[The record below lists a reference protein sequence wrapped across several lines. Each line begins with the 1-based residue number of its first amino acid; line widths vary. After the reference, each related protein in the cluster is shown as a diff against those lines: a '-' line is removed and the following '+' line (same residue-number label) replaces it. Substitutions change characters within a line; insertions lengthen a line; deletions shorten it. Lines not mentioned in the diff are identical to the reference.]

1 MEERI
6 LVRGELSVWV
16 HVGRGVGFAALVVG
30 IGIGLAGPPWG
41 WIIAGAG
48 AVLWLWL
55 EAVAFQARWVRT
67 WLTISADGFVAE
79 IRTGRREVKDTEVA
93 AIALATK
100 RNFSN
105 ADVRSVTRTLRVW
118 TERDVQPVI
127 MHGTI
132 KTGQVDPLAMLIYR
146 LKEAVVLRMEQE
158 LARGLA
164 VSGDGWYMNS
174 LGLTIGRPPSE
185 QQFPLSEITAID
197 QYDGKLCLWRRGQD
211 EAAAKLDP
219 GGRNVVLLSALL
231 ASRIAPQDDH
241 AAAHSPDG
249 LGRVLFQRK
258 PHAGVVF
265 GFLLGG
271 LALNV
276 TGLALLLT
284 LPKWQDGL
292 IAFLCL
298 STIGVILFPVG
309 VWTAFLAFRVHERG
323 VWQRSLLGQKLLRY
337 EDVGTFRYQAMDH
350 YHNGVYVGTHLTM
363 DFRPISPELGK
374 RIRYNASVR
383 GGDDDLDTLRD
394 HVSRAIAANMAELY
408 NAGQP
413 VFWTSN
419 LQFLQE
425 GILYRPPGMLG
436 MGRKQPALL
445 PYEQYGGYDMQQ
457 GVFYLF
463 AKDNPKAVC
472 TEQASAE
479 NFFPG
484 FFLLLL
490 LLHTPVDEEEAGV
503 RYNNSK

>member
-1 MEERI
+1 MDERI
-6 LVRGELSVWV
+6 LVRGDLSIWV
-16 HVGRGVGFAALVVG
+16 HVGRALGFAALVVG
-30 IGIGLAGPPWG
+30 VVIGLAGPPWG
-41 WIIAGAG
+41 WIIAAGGGA
-48 AVLWLWL
+48 LWICL
-55 EAVAFQARWVRT
+55 EAVAFKARWVRT
-67 WLTISADGFVAE
+67 KLIIQSEGFIVEDRRGNWAIHDAEVVA
-79 IRTGRREVKDTEVA
+79 VA
-93 AIALATK
+93 LESK
-100 RNFSN
+100 RNFSQ
-105 ADVRSVTRTLRVW
+105 AEVSSVTRTFRLW
-118 TERDVQPVI
+118 TERDLEPVT

-132 KTGQVDPLAMLIYR
+132 KTGKPDPIAGLIDRLHDAVLA
-146 LKEAVVLRMEQE
+146 RMEGD

-164 VSGDGWYMNS
+164 AQGDGWQMTS
-174 LGLTIGRPPSE
+174 MVLSIGRPPRD
-185 QQFPLSEITAID
+185 QQFPLGEITAID
-197 QYDGKLCLWRRGQD
+197 QYDGRMCLWRRGLD
-211 EAAAKLDP
+211 EAAAKLP
-219 GGRNVVLLSALL
+219 LGGRNVYLLPALL
-231 ASRIAPQDDH
+231 APRISPQSES
-241 AAAHSPDG
+241 AAALSPTG

-265 GFLLGG
+265 GFLLSG
-271 LALNV
+271 LALNI

-292 IAFLCL
+292 IWFLCL
-298 STIGVILFPVG
+298 STVGIILFPVG
-309 VWTAFLAFRVHERG
+309 VWTAFQAFRVHERG
-323 VWQRSLLGQKLLRY
+323 VWQGSLFGQKLLRY

-419 LQFLQE
+419 LQFLRE
-425 GILYRPPGMLG
+425 GIRYRPGGFL
-436 MGRKQPALL
+436 GRKEPVIL
-445 PYEQYGGYDMQQ
+445 PYGDYGGYDIQQ

-463 AKDNPKAVC
+463 ARDNPKAVC
-472 TEQASAE
+472 TEPTSAE

-490 LLHTPVDEEEAGV
+490 LLHAPADEAEE
-503 RYNNSK
+503 NSSS